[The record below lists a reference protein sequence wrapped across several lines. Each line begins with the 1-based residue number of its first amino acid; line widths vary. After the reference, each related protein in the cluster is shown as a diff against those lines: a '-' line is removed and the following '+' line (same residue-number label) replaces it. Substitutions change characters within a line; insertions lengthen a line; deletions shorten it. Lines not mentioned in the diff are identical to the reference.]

1 MKRISII
8 LLIAALIAGW
18 GAAWLSASTTA
29 QVTPTNR
36 WANFYGLASTLD
48 GAPLPVGSVIRA
60 YDPDGVNCGEWVVNS
75 EGVYGM
81 MPVYGDDVET
91 SADEGAQEGDT
102 ITFTINGWPA
112 TPTGPDAP
120 VWSWG
125 VLRHVELQAFSGAA
139 TATPTATS
147 PATGTATPTPTR
159 TFTPTATRTFTPTPT
174 TTTTPGAVRIEFV
187 PNFTGVPLGGS
198 FYLDV
203 WVHTNGYLLD
213 AVDVTATFNPTYLRV
228 DSIDRGS
235 TLSQILVETWNNTA
249 GTVRYAAGRAF
260 TDPPVSGSFILCR
273 IWFTG
278 LATTAGTPVNFDAG
292 TSAAVYMGNYLP
304 LTFGN
309 ATVTVGVPTPTPTA
323 TPSVVTLR
331 ISPSFY
337 AASLGGTFALDV
349 VVEAGSQPLDGVDV
363 TIHFNPTYLAVQSIT
378 GGTALPVP
386 LSQSWNNATGVLR
399 YAAGRN
405 FADPPPSG
413 TFVLCSITFQALNN
427 TAGTPVEFD
436 DPSIEVAYGGNP
448 LPFTTVDGLVA
459 IGLATAT
466 PTPTPGV
473 VTVRVQPAF
482 YAASLGETFAVSL
495 MIDAGAQPIDG
506 ADVLLQF
513 NPTYLSIIGA
523 DNGATLPIVLT
534 KTWDNAAG
542 TFRYAAGRNFMA
554 PPPSGTFEL
563 VRIWF
568 HADAL
573 TAGTT
578 LSFDAGATDVVF
590 AGGSVLGS
598 LQSGTVQITAG
609 TVTPTLTPTPTPTF
623 IGGVTPTNEWV
634 NFYGVSSLLNG
645 SPLPVGAVVR
655 AYDPDG
661 VNCGI
666 WVVNA
671 VGQYGL
677 MAVYRDDPSTPA
689 DEGAL
694 PGNTIAFTIN
704 GIPATP
710 MGPDAPTW
718 TAMGDVRH
726 VELNAVAAATATP
739 TITSTP
745 TRTPTFTATATSTA
759 TRTPTATTPATAT
772 HTPTATPT
780 SPAPTATHTPT
791 PTGPAPTATP
801 TATPA
806 GTPITT
812 NLWVDFYG
820 TNSFF
825 SGGPLPIGAVV
836 RAYDPDG
843 VLCGQF
849 TVHTAGQYGIMPVY
863 GDDPMTPED
872 EGARPGDTIS
882 FTINGVPATPLGPD
896 DPIWT
901 THGDR
906 RHVELNAVPSAAT
919 ATPTTAAMTA
929 TPTATATA
937 THTATATFT
946 HTPAATF
953 THTPTPTATWT
964 PTATATHTP
973 TRTPTATTP
982 VTGTP
987 TPTPPGGIV
996 ITNEWVNFYGLNSYL
1011 DGLPLPLGAEIR
1023 AYDPDGVLC
1032 GVFTVVM
1039 PGQYGLL
1046 PVYRDDPST
1055 PADEGAEPGDI
1066 IHFTINGAPAVP
1078 MGPDEPIWT
1087 SNGDLRH
1094 VELNAVS
1101 TAPTPT
1107 RTFTPTMTP
1116 TGTAPATAT
1125 ATPTATATRTPT
1137 PTGVTP
1143 TATSTPTRTRTPT
1156 PTGTPGVVI
1165 PTNEWVNFYGVNS
1178 FLDGAPLPVGA
1189 VVRAYDPDGVLCGLF
1204 VTTMPGQYGIMAV
1217 YRDDPLTVVD
1227 EGARPGD
1234 TISFTINGWPAT
1246 PMGPDTP
1253 VWTSNGDLR
1262 HVELNAVSSIT
1273 GHQAFLPVIARGY
1286 AGPTPAPTATPTR
1299 TATFT
1304 PSPTRTITPTFTPTS
1319 TPTITR
1325 TPTVT
1330 HTPTVT
1336 RTPTATT
1343 TPGAGSAIY
1352 GFVYHDMNGNG
1363 VWDMAEPTLSGA
1375 LLTLDGIYTYTTS
1388 WDGYYYF
1395 GGLTPGMHTL
1405 VETNPP
1411 GYPVSTTPDTI
1422 HFEIPMMGAIV
1433 RYDFGDR
1440 PTAVPT
1446 PTPTATVE
1454 CPPPFVVDDL
1464 DPGFARFGT
1473 TAYWHGM
1480 NTGYAGHM
1488 WWTLSNGTVV
1498 DNWARWQPVVPATMR
1513 YRVEVYI
1520 PAGYSTYTPTS
1531 SARYMVYH
1539 RDGVTPVVVNQAAH
1553 PNEWVSLGEFCFTA
1567 GTSGRVE
1574 LTDATGEA
1582 VGTRSIAFDAVRWT
1596 CLGPCGPVVGTPTP
1610 TPTATLTPAP
1620 TATPT
1625 PTSTPLPPSCSQIIV
1640 NPGFEYD
1647 GAWSMLGAK
1656 PGRYTTLD
1664 RYAGLRSGLM
1674 GILPGETDFE
1684 AHSSIF
1690 QQITIPADARSATLR
1705 FWYKPFA
1712 QAPHAGDPTAY
1723 DWTGFAPGKEVR
1735 SADLPAV
1742 VDGKPNWAY
1751 DDWQFALIRYGYLGQ
1766 QWAYVLMTN
1775 SNAGVW
1781 MERTYDLMPWR
1792 GQDIWVHFEVRND
1805 GDGARSWMFV
1815 DDVTVTVCR

>member
-1 MKRISII
+1 MKRIPII

-48 GAPLPVGSVIRA
+48 GAPLPIGAVIRA
-60 YDPDGVNCGEWVVNS
+60 YDPDGVNCGEWEVNS

-81 MPVYGDDVET
+81 MPVYGDDAET
-91 SADEGAQEGDT
+91 PADEGAEEGDT

-112 TPTGPDAP
+112 TPAGPDAP

-125 VLRHVELQAFSGAA
+125 TLRHVELHALSGAA
-139 TATPTATS
+139 TATPTETS

-174 TTTTPGAVRIEFV
+174 TTTIPGAVHIEFV
-187 PNFTGVPLGGS
+187 PNFAGVPLGGS

-235 TLSQILVETWNNTA
+235 TLPQVLTETKNNTA

-260 TDPPVSGSFILCR
+260 ADPPVSGSFILCR

-292 TSAAVYMGNYLP
+292 ASTAVYMGSYLP
-304 LTFGN
+304 TTFGN

-323 TPSVVTLR
+323 TPSVVNLR
-331 ISPSFY
+331 VSPAYY
-337 AASLGGTFALDV
+337 AASLGGTFALDII
-349 VVEAGSQPLDGVDV
+349 VESGTQPLDGVDV
-363 TIHFNPTYLAVQSIT
+363 TLNFNPTYLAVQGIT
-378 GGTALPVP
+378 GGSTLPVP
-386 LSQSWNNATGVLR
+386 LSQSWDNTTGVVR

-405 FADPPPSG
+405 LADPPPSG
-413 TFVLCSITFQALNN
+413 TFVLCSISFQALNN

-436 DPSIEVAYGGNP
+436 DPSVEVAFGGNP
-448 LPFTTVDGLVA
+448 LPFATYDGLVA

-466 PTPTPGV
+466 PSPTPGT
-473 VTVRVQPAF
+473 VTLRFQPAL
-482 YAASLGETFAVSL
+482 YIASLGETFAVSV
-495 MIDAGAQPIDG
+495 MIDAGAQPVDG
-506 ADVLLQF
+506 ADVLLHF
-513 NPTYLSIIGA
+513 DPTYLSVVSA
-523 DNGATLPIVLT
+523 DNGATLPIILA
-534 KTWDNAAG
+534 KTWDNGAG
-542 TFRYAAGRNFMA
+542 TLRYAAGRNFMA

-568 HADAL
+568 HADAP

-578 LSFDAGATDVVF
+578 LSFDAGASDVVF
-590 AGGSVLGS
+590 AGSSVLGA
-598 LQSGTVQITAG
+598 LQSGTVQIGAG
-609 TVTPTLTPTPTPTF
+609 TVTPTHTPTPTPTY

-634 NFYGVSSLLNG
+634 NFYGVNSFLAG
-645 SPLPVGAVVR
+645 SPLPMGAVVR
-655 AYDPDG
+655 AYDPGG

-666 WVVNA
+666 WIVNA

-694 PGNTIAFTIN
+694 PGDTITFTIN
-704 GIPATP
+704 GVPATP
-710 MGPDAPTW
+710 MGPDTPIW
-718 TAMGDVRH
+718 TTMGDVRH
-726 VELNAVAAATATP
+726 VELNAVTVATATP
-739 TITSTP
+739 TVTSTP
-745 TRTPTFTATATSTA
+745 TSTPTFTRTATPTPTHTSTA
-759 TRTPTATTPATAT
+759 TSVATAT
-772 HTPTATPT
+772 
-780 SPAPTATHTPT
+780 PTATHTPT
-791 PTGPAPTATP
+791 TTYTPTAPTATP
-801 TATPA
+801 TPA
-806 GTPITT
+806 GTPILT

-820 TNSFF
+820 TNSFYL
-825 SGGPLPIGAVV
+825 GGPLPVKAVV

-843 VLCGQF
+843 VLCGVF
-849 TVHTAGQYGIMPVY
+849 TVGTAGQYGVMPVY
-863 GDDPMTPED
+863 GDDPLTPED
-872 EGARPGDTIS
+872 EGARPGDTIT
-882 FTINGVPATPLGPD
+882 FTINGVPAVPLGPD
-896 DPIWT
+896 DPIGT
-901 THGDR
+901 APRDR
-906 RHVELNAVPSAAT
+906 RHVELNAEPSAAT
-919 ATPTTAAMTA
+919 STPTA
-929 TPTATATA
+929 TPT
-937 THTATATFT
+937 HTVV
-946 HTPAATF
+946 
-953 THTPTPTATWT
+953 PTAT

-973 TRTPTATTP
+973 AATFTPTPTATHTWTPTRTPTPSATPSATTP
-982 VTGTP
+982 AAGTPTP
-987 TPTPPGGIV
+987 TPTPPGGII
-996 ITNEWVNFYGLNSYL
+996 ITNEWVNFYGLDSYL

-1032 GVFTVVM
+1032 GFFPVIM

-1055 PADEGAEPGDI
+1055 PEDEGAEPGDVI
-1066 IHFTINGAPAVP
+1066 QFTINGVPAVP
-1078 MGPDEPIWT
+1078 MGPDDPIWT
-1087 SNGDLRH
+1087 SMGALIH

-1107 RTFTPTMTP
+1107 RTFTPT
-1116 TGTAPATAT
+1116 ATAT
-1125 ATPTATATRTPT
+1125 VTATRTPT
-1137 PTGVTP
+1137 PTVTPTSTPTGITP
-1143 TATSTPTRTRTPT
+1143 TATFTPTRTRTPT
-1156 PTGTPGVVI
+1156 PTGTPGGVI
-1165 PTNEWVNFYGVNS
+1165 PTNEWVNFYGIDS
-1178 FLDGAPLPVGA
+1178 YLDGAPLPAGSVI
-1189 VVRAYDPDGVLCGLF
+1189 RAYDPGGVNCGIWI
-1204 VTTMPGQYGIMAV
+1204 VNAVGQYGLMAV
-1217 YRDDPLTVVD
+1217 YRDDPLTIID

-1234 TISFTINGWPAT
+1234 TITFTINGWPAT
-1246 PMGPDTP
+1246 PMGPDAP

-1262 HVELNAVSSIT
+1262 HVELNAVSHIA
-1273 GHQAFLPVIARGY
+1273 GHNAFLPIIVRGY
-1286 AGPTPAPTATPTR
+1286 EGPTPVPTATPTR
-1299 TATFT
+1299 T
-1304 PSPTRTITPTFTPTS
+1304 PTRTATPTFTPTS

-1330 HTPTVT
+1330 YTPTVT
-1336 RTPTATT
+1336 RTPTSTT

-1363 VWDMAEPTLSGA
+1363 LWDMTEPTLSGA
-1375 LLTLDGIYTYTTS
+1375 LLTLDGVYTYTTS

-1395 GGLTPGMHTL
+1395 GGLTAGLHTL

-1411 GYPVSTTPDTI
+1411 GYPVSTTPDSIT
-1422 HFEIPMMGAIV
+1422 FEIPPMGAIV

-1440 PTAVPT
+1440 PTPVGTPT
-1446 PTPTATVE
+1446 PTPTVE
-1454 CPPPFVVDDL
+1454 CPPPFVLDDM

-1473 TAYWHGM
+1473 AAYWHGM
-1480 NTGYAGHM
+1480 NMGYAGHM

-1498 DNWARWQPVVPATMR
+1498 DNWARWQPAIPATMR

-1520 PAGYSTYTPTS
+1520 PAGYSIYTPTS

-1539 RDGVTPVVVNQAAH
+1539 RDGVTPVVVDQAAH
-1553 PNEWVSLGEFCFTA
+1553 PNQWVSLGEFCFTA
-1567 GTSGRVE
+1567 GTSGKVE

-1610 TPTATLTPAP
+1610 TPTM
-1620 TATPT
+1620 
-1625 PTSTPLPPSCSQIIV
+1625 TSTPLPPNCAQIIL
-1640 NPGFEYD
+1640 NPSFEYNGD
-1647 GAWSMLGAK
+1647 WSMMGAK
-1656 PGRYTTLD
+1656 PGRYTTLTS
-1664 RYAGLRSGLM
+1664 YTGVRSGLM
-1674 GILPGETDFE
+1674 GILPWEADFE

-1690 QQITIPADARSATLR
+1690 QPITIPADARSASLR
-1705 FWYKPFA
+1705 FWYKPYA
-1712 QAPHAGDPTAY
+1712 QAPHLGDPTAY
-1723 DWTGFAPGKEVR
+1723 DWTGFAPGKEVK
-1735 SADLPAV
+1735 AANLPAM

-1766 QWAYVLMTN
+1766 QWDYVLMTN

-1781 MERTYDLMPWR
+1781 LEKTYDLMRWR
-1792 GQDIWVHFEVRND
+1792 GQRIWVHFEVRND
-1805 GDGARSWMFV
+1805 GDGARSWMYV